1 MNALHFAMKHTLRP
15 LLLAALLAGSCH
27 AFAEEDDAF
36 FAPSPYVQAISAF
49 EKNDIATAE
58 KLIAPLVA
66 DPACTDADALALLGR
81 IRLSQK
87 RSAEAV
93 ANLERA
99 VALKPDHAS
108 FLTFLG
114 LALLDQANAS
124 EGPARTEHAAQSL
137 ARLTR
142 AGQLAPT
149 NAEIQMAL
157 MRYHLTT
164 PTGKNAEAAWR
175 HADEA
180 NRLDPLS
187 TGYDMA
193 EIAERAGEF
202 RLAEKYYRVDAA
214 NFPVSPWL
222 PFCVARVQL
231 ARGAAEEARATLADV
246 LQRFPGFGPAKQM
259 LDALPPATASVQ

>member
-1 MNALHFAMKHTLRP
+1 MNAPHFAMKHTL
-15 LLLAALLAGSCH
+15 LLAALLASFCH
-27 AFAEEDDAF
+27 AFAEDDDAF

-49 EKNDIATAE
+49 EKNDVAAAE

-81 IRLSQK
+81 VRLSQK
-87 RSAEAV
+87 RSPEAV
-93 ANLERA
+93 ASLARA

-124 EGPARTEHAAQSL
+124 EGPARTELATQSL

-142 AGQLAPT
+142 AVELAPT

-164 PTGKNAEAAWR
+164 PTGKNSEAAWR

-193 EIAERAGEF
+193 ERAGEL

-231 ARGAAEEARATLADV
+231 ARSATEEARATLTEV

-259 LDALPPATASVQ
+259 LDGLPPPLAATK

>member
-1 MNALHFAMKHTLRP
+1 MGKFSSPTGANHRAAATRP
-15 LLLAALLAGSCH
+15 RISGGLLGSCCWLAA
-27 AFAEEDDAF
+27 
-36 FAPSPYVQAISAF
+36 
-49 EKNDIATAE
+49 
-58 KLIAPLVA
+58 
-66 DPACTDADALALLGR
+66 
-81 IRLSQK
+81 
-87 RSAEAV
+87 
-93 ANLERA
+93 
-99 VALKPDHAS
+99 
-108 FLTFLG
+108 G
-114 LALLDQANAS
+114 LAQADGGNWRWLDSQGRQVFSDLPPPASVPEPRILQRPGPDLPAPAPAPGSTAAGGSPRASAANPEQGQTAD
-124 EGPARTEHAAQSL
+124 RAAQPL

-142 AGQLAPT
+142 AAELTPT
-149 NAEIQMAL
+149 HAEIQMAL

-164 PTGKNAEAAWR
+164 PTGKNSEAAWR

-193 EIAERAGEF
+193 EMAERAGEL

-231 ARGAAEEARATLADV
+231 ARSATEEARATLTEV

-259 LDALPPATASVQ
+259 LDGLPPPLAATK

>member
-1 MNALHFAMKHTLRP
+1 
-15 LLLAALLAGSCH
+15 
-27 AFAEEDDAF
+27 E
-36 FAPSPYVQAISAF
+36 
-49 EKNDIATAE
+49 
-58 KLIAPLVA
+58 
-66 DPACTDADALALLGR
+66 
-81 IRLSQK
+81 
-87 RSAEAV
+87 
-93 ANLERA
+93 
-99 VALKPDHAS
+99 
-108 FLTFLG
+108 
-114 LALLDQANAS
+114 
-124 EGPARTEHAAQSL
+124 
-137 ARLTR
+137 
-142 AGQLAPT
+142 LAPT

-164 PTGKNAEAAWR
+164 PTGKNSEAAWR

-193 EIAERAGEF
+193 EMAERAGEL

-231 ARGAAEEARATLADV
+231 ARSATEEARATLTEV

-259 LDALPPATASVQ
+259 LDGLPPPLAATK